1 MKKAYKLKLLQYE
14 LFGEEVNNIFTLI
27 DDLVTTRDIDNMTDE
42 KILKIC
48 HNQKF
53 FGLFGTELIK
63 IDFRSIYVSWSEDCF
78 IEFSSRKNH
87 LPLGRLEIEEIKC

>member
-1 MKKAYKLKLLQYE
+1 MKTFKIKLLQYE

-27 DDLVTTRDIDNMTDE
+27 DDLFTTRDLDNMTDE

-53 FGLFGTELIK
+53 FGLFGAELIK
-63 IDFRSIYVSWSEDCF
+63 IDFRSIYVSWSDGDF
-78 IEFSSRKNH
+78 IEFSSKKTD
-87 LPLGRLEIEEIKC
+87 LPLGRLEIEEL

>member
-1 MKKAYKLKLLQYE
+1 MEKAYKLRLLQYE

-27 DDLVTTRDIDNMTDE
+27 DDLVTTRNIENMSDE

-53 FGLFGTELIK
+53 FGLFQTELIK
-63 IDFRSIYVSWSEDCF
+63 IDFRSIYVSWSDFGF
-78 IEFSSRKNH
+78 IEFSSKKNH
-87 LPLGRLEIEEIKC
+87 LPLGRLEIEEI